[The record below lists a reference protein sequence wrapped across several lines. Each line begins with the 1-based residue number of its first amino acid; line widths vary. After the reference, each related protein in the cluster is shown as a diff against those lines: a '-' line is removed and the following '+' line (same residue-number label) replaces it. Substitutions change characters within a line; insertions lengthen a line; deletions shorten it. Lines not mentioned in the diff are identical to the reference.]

1 MASTKLRKPN
11 RPAAGFTLVEVLV
24 ALAII
29 AISMSAALSTSGSQA
44 SSAAYLKQKT
54 IANWV
59 ALNEMTQFQLA
70 KSITETGKT
79 DGDAKMAGI
88 TWYWTREITPLAD
101 VKNVYEIKYKVYND
115 KKRKSAL
122 ITLVSYGGNAGT
134 GTSTNTSNNN
144 SGNSSNNNNSG
155 NGSKY

>member
-1 MASTKLRKPN
+1 MASTKLKKVNKRT
-11 RPAAGFTLVEVLV
+11 AGFTLVEVLV

-70 KSITETGKT
+70 KSITETGKV

-88 TWYWTREITPLAD
+88 TWYWTRKITPLVD
-101 VKNVYEIKYKVYND
+101 VKNVFEIQYKVYND

-122 ITLVSYGGNAGT
+122 ITLASYGSNASAT
-134 GTSTNTSNNN
+134 TSTNTSNSNINN
-144 SGNSSNNNNSG
+144 NGNNSG
-155 NGSKY
+155 NGGKY

>member
-1 MASTKLRKPN
+1 MVSTKSKKVN
-11 RPAAGFTLVEVLV
+11 KHAAGFTLVEVLV

-59 ALNEMTQFQLA
+59 AMNEITQFQLA
-70 KSITETGKT
+70 KSITTTGKT

-88 TWYWTREITPLAD
+88 TWYWTREITPLAN
-101 VKNVYEIKYKVYND
+101 VKNVFEIKYKVYND

-122 ITLVSYGGNAGT
+122 ITLTSYGSNASTGITGTSNTGT
-134 GTSTNTSNNN
+134 GTT
-144 SGNSSNNNNSG
+144 NNNNSG
-155 NGSKY
+155 NGNQQ